1 MWYKNSGND
10 NDVVLNSEVR
20 LARNING
27 YPFEEKLTDE
37 QADELVG
44 KIKAVFDGKEGWT
57 VTDMAALDDAHKGE
71 LADKRIISSDFAKKS
86 GKTCL
91 IENDECGVYIMVLEE
106 DHLRV
111 RSVLPGFNVS
121 GAADEVYKAE
131 EMLDRVLDI
140 AFSEKLGYI
149 THCPTDLGT
158 GMRASVM
165 LSLPAFT
172 VSGRMRRLSYE
183 LARMGFSISG
193 MGGNGS
199 EASHYIYQ
207 ISNEATLGVSEE
219 ETLSKLEAIV
229 KQVVEQERALR
240 GELFSARREALT
252 EKARRDIGIIMY
264 AGRLSL
270 KELTAMYAEIRL
282 CAALSYLDIPTNL
295 LDEMFIESMHDV
307 LAVSSGAKDTS
318 EIEKARA
325 NRAREIIGR
334 VNIFAKTE

>member
-27 YPFEEKLTDE
+27 YPFEEKLTEE

-57 VTDMAALDDAHKGE
+57 ATDMSTLDDAHKGE
-71 LADKRIISSDFAKKS
+71 LADKRVISSDFAKKS

-91 IENDECGVYIMVLEE
+91 IENDDCGVYIMVLEE
-106 DHLRV
+106 DHLRI

-131 EMLDRVLDI
+131 EMLDRSLDI

-193 MGGNGS
+193 ES
-199 EASHYIYQ
+199 AQYIYQ

-229 KQVVEQERALR
+229 KQVVEQERTLR
-240 GELFSARREALT
+240 GELFSARRDSLT

-270 KELTAMYAEIRL
+270 KELTAMYSEIRL
-282 CAALSYLDIPTNL
+282 CAALSYLDIPVNI
-295 LDEMFIESMHDV
+295 LDEMFVESMHDV
-307 LAVSSGAKDTS
+307 LAVSSGAKETS

-325 NRAREIIGR
+325 ERAREIIGR
-334 VNIFAKTE
+334 VNIFEKTE